1 MAAGFLRETTGGA
14 PGYIPPTPSRTPTTS
29 CTIDE
34 VLSHSKL
41 DIRTK
46 LMVQLASMIASQ
58 ALGSIA

>member
-1 MAAGFLRETTGGA
+1 
-14 PGYIPPTPSRTPTTS
+14 
-29 CTIDE
+29 

-58 ALGSIA
+58 ALGSMA